1 MFSVIVTIRLSVVQT
16 GVWKVVIK
24 RDGNEM
30 PVRFWEKNSNNVNEF
45 NRGGYGKTRNTG

>member
-1 MFSVIVTIRLSVVQT
+1 MIVTIRLSVVQT
-16 GVWKVVIK
+16 GVKTESVIK

-30 PVRFWEKNSNNVNEF
+30 PCEILGKDCNSVNEF